1 MEARPSYGS
10 QTAQV
15 PHQSTTMGH
24 QECLSLETVRLGT
37 LVGQR
42 EVETGHLTVQAHFM
56 PHDAKALDPARSM
69 NVLVERLGPP
79 AYCTF
84 AAALALLGSPI

>member
-1 MEARPSYGS
+1 
-10 QTAQV
+10 
-15 PHQSTTMGH
+15 
-24 QECLSLETVRLGT
+24 
-37 LVGQR
+37 
-42 EVETGHLTVQAHFM
+42 M